1 MRSSGGDSAAP
12 RRRLAYAQYKVR
24 VRPEVPRRRGAPFSP
39 RREVRGSAPDSRRLS
54 TPPYGRRA
62 PALPDSVPPGP
73 APGLKFAARPA
84 AAVRR
89 PTRKSRA
96 GPSVPWVGDSG
107 QAAPATLR
115 IRRTALRAGDSE
127 TRGQSLRIPE
137 SESATW
143 SGGAEALSRRAAP
156 LRRRARKRAGTRR
169 AQAPFD
175 PLQRSPR
182 RVARRRRPRRGA
194 AVRGRE
200 APLLL
205 LPDKEMAGPRRGG
218 RPVAGSVVTRC
229 VCVCVCVWE
238 CGWVCVCVCVC
249 V

>member
-127 TRGQSLRIPE
+127 TRGQSLRIPK

-143 SGGAEALSRRAAP
+143 SGGAEALSRRAARFAGERANGP
-156 LRRRARKRAGTRR
+156 ARGARKRPSIRCSVVHAG
-169 AQAPFD
+169 
-175 PLQRSPR
+175 SP
-182 RVARRRRPRRGA
+182 VA
-194 AVRGRE
+194 
-200 APLLL
+200 
-205 LPDKEMAGPRRGG
+205 AGPA
-218 RPVAGSVVTRC
+218 AGPL
-229 VCVCVCVWE
+229 
-238 CGWVCVCVCVC
+238 
-249 V
+249 